1 MQAAKALRVLHEYK
15 APIICI
21 DVNPELGVLYAGCG
35 ACPILILRITNPAPR
50 RPYRSEHCEHKQHSG
65 QRKTTVISGTVQ

>member
-15 APIICI
+15 APINCI

-35 ACPILILRITNPAPR
+35 AFPILILHQSRTA
-50 RPYRSEHCEHKQHSG
+50 Q
-65 QRKTTVISGTVQ
+65 TVSQ